1 MSEREITENSQS
13 PQSSG
18 FSWHT
23 ALFVTLLSLA
33 RIAHGF
39 FWAIPGP
46 TLPSLELNVRNRDP
60 RTEQPSRALVADQ
73 RKLEN
78 TGGSRIPDEGG

>member
-1 MSEREITENSQS
+1 MSRRESTEIPGNSQE
-13 PQSSG
+13 SG

-46 TLPSLELNVRNRDP
+46 TLPSLELNVRNRGP
-60 RTEQPSRALVADQ
+60 WTYAGWTIEENLRTGPWNPGQ
-73 RKLEN
+73 R
-78 TGGSRIPDEGG
+78 R